1 LCSVARFLDAARIV
15 VGCFVTSAWMLA
27 ATRAGAQTADTAPSG
42 IVSAPPSGTLAPATA
57 LVPTTVPKATT
68 APTPTPIAVVAPSP
82 SPKSGQDELR
92 NAGYIPG
99 YRLDPNL
106 GMSPYS
112 PRTPGSPGGV
122 TPGYGAP
129 GPSTDWTFRWS
140 GFFTASLQTSE
151 NQRVDPAPGQ
161 SKTVFHVPPQTID
174 EYASFVGTSTMPG
187 EWAQMNFIYGNP
199 YVSANVSL
207 TTWNPTDASTYYQIG
222 SEQFI
227 NNFYLAYNP
236 PSIGGVKL
244 HALVG
249 YFYNIYGTIG
259 QYGLGMYTNAIV
271 GGVRGVGEDLVAEYD
286 LSRKITVTAEDGIMG
301 NRNGMGPIDIVPT
314 GQNGQG
320 PIIWPSSWIHHAH
333 VGIEA
338 RGDLT
343 LRARLHYITNW
354 EQDDR
359 LQVAVADPQL
369 RQIDTA
375 YVKDGDIRVYGADAA
390 LISPILGYLGAA
402 VSYTRGD
409 NAYPVKGAI
418 TFGGDGASLT
428 NRWWGQNT
436 EGTGQLIAAGVNYSA
451 SLGRILSYPVPFG
464 SDGPDLAL
472 NAGFIFAD
480 SWSDFQPFDAR
491 KRYKG
496 GADLLY
502 TFLPFMGVGFRA
514 DAVVPNSHDSEE
526 TFYVIAPRLV
536 FKSDW
541 NSRDTVTILYGKW
554 FYGPHSHP
562 EASSIVS
569 GDRLDN
575 QLFAINAQIFW

>member
-1 LCSVARFLDAARIV
+1 L
-15 VGCFVTSAWMLA
+15 
-27 ATRAGAQTADTAPSG
+27 TAPSAAPNAPVTPAKMPDAVG
-42 IVSAPPSGTLAPATA
+42 AQSLFLSAGT
-57 LVPTTVPKATT
+57 K
-68 APTPTPIAVVAPSP
+68 
-82 SPKSGQDELR
+82 DELR

-99 YRLDPNL
+99 YRLDPSL

-112 PRTPGSPGGV
+112 PRAAGSPGGV

-129 GPSTDWTFRWS
+129 VPSNDWTFRWT
-140 GFFTASLQTSE
+140 GFFTATLQTSE
-151 NQRVDPAPGQ
+151 NQRVAPAPGQ
-161 SKTVFHVPPQTID
+161 STTVFHVPPQTID
-174 EYASFVGTSTMPG
+174 EYGSFVGTSTMPG
-187 EWAQMNFIYGNP
+187 EWAQMNFIYANR

-227 NNFYLAYNP
+227 NNFYLSYKL
-236 PSIGGVKL
+236 PSIAGVRP

-249 YFYNIYGTIG
+249 YFYNIYGAVG

-286 LSRKITVTAEDGIMG
+286 LGRSITLTAEDGIMG
-301 NRNGMGPIDIVPT
+301 NRNGMGPIDIVPS

-320 PIIWPSSWIHHAH
+320 PIIWPSAWIHHAH
-333 VGIEA
+333 LGVEA

-359 LQVAVADPQL
+359 VQTAVADPQI

-375 YVKDGDIRVYGADAA
+375 YVKDGTIRTYGAEAA
-390 LISPILGYLGAA
+390 IISPILGYLGAA
-402 VSYTRGD
+402 ASYTRGD

-436 EGTGQLIAAGVNYSA
+436 GGTGQLVAAGINYSA
-451 SLGRILSYPVPFG
+451 SVGRIVSYPVPFG
-464 SDGPDLAL
+464 SDGPDLAI
-472 NAGFIFAD
+472 NTGFVVAE
-480 SWSDFQPFDAR
+480 SWSDFQPFDGR
-491 KRYKG
+491 VRCKG
-496 GADLLY
+496 GLDLLY
-502 TFLPFMGVGFRA
+502 TFLPFMGAGFRA

-541 NSRDTVTILYGKW
+541 SSRDTVTLLYGRW

-562 EASSIVS
+562 EASSIVT
-569 GDRLDN
+569 GDRLDD